1 MLVYPDPVA
10 GTGSK
15 HVFVRPPAALGGGG
29 SHGCWPTTAF
39 QALLVA
45 SEYCAAVQEL
55 LAWAF
60 PSPTWDLYKPV
71 VAQCAADF
79 ISSAA
84 PVPPPVVVPGLD
96 PVLLHCSHSL
106 WSNFTFLY
114 FHGTRDLNLEGLGTE
129 TRQAAQWLKR
139 LVGDRG
145 WAPDGQVFSA
155 ARSWAERTRDR
166 LTHVCMSIP
175 GIDTPLPSTG
185 GGTPVEVEAL
195 HRRTWA
201 AGCQERKVDDTTSN
215 DKPYRAMFPLRITN
229 DGGKDKANR
238 LRFTMLNQEIPRR
251 MVNTRC
257 GLLPEGFT
265 PTKNC
270 TLGFLVL
277 SDVIQAFEQSYPNW
291 NASKERQD
299 PMGHT
304 DEELTVLGF
313 YGNVIIRDTN
323 PLSGV
328 HGVQRYAHILAGCC
342 QGWAVALEQARGWVN
357 AAAAALPDAVEVATS
372 CTPPQLVLPASLTPA
387 VIQAMAAVVQQVPV
401 AAQPQPQP
409 PQPQVPQP
417 QPQLQLATAILQSPA
432 QQQQPQHS
440 SVPLLP
446 HLTVQLPGAASSSP
460 VPSPCATGPTT
471 DGSGGSGAGGS
482 KCRSPFALQQQLT
495 QRHQHGQQQLPWPGQ
510 TEALV
515 LSPASTG
522 AARGP
527 STQPPGL
534 PPPSPSAV
542 VAGRMGSLSLES
554 ETIGESTMNALARDL
569 AETAAGLMDADA
581 ADGGYGEAAPPPPTA
596 VIGAALVAP
605 PATSKAIGA
614 SACAAQPSPAPEPS
628 HASPAGSRPP
638 AAVDQVTQALGLL
651 SGAAGMLDPCM
662 QGRLGVLL
670 QELAGLQADIV
681 HTQQPP
687 AGGAERG

>member
-1 MLVYPDPVA
+1 
-10 GTGSK
+10 
-15 HVFVRPPAALGGGG
+15 
-29 SHGCWPTTAF
+29 
-39 QALLVA
+39 
-45 SEYCAAVQEL
+45 
-55 LAWAF
+55 
-60 PSPTWDLYKPV
+60 
-71 VAQCAADF
+71 
-79 ISSAA
+79 
-84 PVPPPVVVPGLD
+84 
-96 PVLLHCSHSL
+96 
-106 WSNFTFLY
+106 
-114 FHGTRDLNLEGLGTE
+114 
-129 TRQAAQWLKR
+129 
-139 LVGDRG
+139 
-145 WAPDGQVFSA
+145 
-155 ARSWAERTRDR
+155 
-166 LTHVCMSIP
+166 
-175 GIDTPLPSTG
+175 
-185 GGTPVEVEAL
+185 
-195 HRRTWA
+195 
-201 AGCQERKVDDTTSN
+201 
-215 DKPYRAMFPLRITN
+215 
-229 DGGKDKANR
+229 
-238 LRFTMLNQEIPRR
+238 
-251 MVNTRC
+251 
-257 GLLPEGFT
+257 
-265 PTKNC
+265 
-270 TLGFLVL
+270 
-277 SDVIQAFEQSYPNW
+277 
-291 NASKERQD
+291 
-299 PMGHT
+299 MGHT